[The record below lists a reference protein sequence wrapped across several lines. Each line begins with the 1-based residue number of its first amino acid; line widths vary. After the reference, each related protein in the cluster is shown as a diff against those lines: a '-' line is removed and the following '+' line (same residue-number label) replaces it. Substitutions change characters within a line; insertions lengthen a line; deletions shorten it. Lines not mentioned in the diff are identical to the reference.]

1 MRLDFAEIPREAVLL
16 FPGQRLTGEHDDM
29 MIAKSLENPPLRL
42 GRQRFGEI
50 DAANRDTPRRRQ
62 AWPYDKPH
70 TRTLAGRSSVTEAV
84 QKSVQR
90 PLYSQSP

>member
-1 MRLDFAEIPREAVLL
+1 MRFDLAEIPREAVLL
-16 FPGQRLTGEHDDM
+16 FSRQRLTGEHDQVV
-29 MIAKSLENPPLRL
+29 IAKSRENPRSRL
-42 GRQRFGEI
+42 WWQRFCEI
-50 DAANRDTPRRRQ
+50 DAGDRDTAGRRQ

-70 TRTLAGRSSVTEAV
+70 TRSLAGRHSITESV